1 MIDLISI
8 LYIFSYYWD
17 KHCNMHWINIILIK
31 NGQEVSK
38 FENFCLVKKLFS
50 HHKRLKQCFLRN
62 LYIAIYYIYIYMWLR
77 LVQNSSKLYSYTK
90 KQRCFHK
97 REGGGRNLLY
107 RSQSIPPQSPSHE
120 TVKFHIMVMKT
131 RNFFPSPI
139 FLYLFYFLL
148 LFFHFF
154 YNRSII

>member
-1 MIDLISI
+1 M
-8 LYIFSYYWD
+8 F
-17 KHCNMHWINIILIK
+17 
-31 NGQEVSK
+31 
-38 FENFCLVKKLFS
+38 FKKS
-50 HHKRLKQCFLRN
+50 
-62 LYIAIYYIYIYMWLR
+62 IYIYSNILCMWLR

-120 TVKFHIMVMKT
+120 TVKFHIMMMKT
-131 RNFFPSPI
+131 RNFFPSLI

-154 YNRSII
+154 FEKKFDSLRICGRTINFLPNIFVKHLRLSIYYFSESVSYW